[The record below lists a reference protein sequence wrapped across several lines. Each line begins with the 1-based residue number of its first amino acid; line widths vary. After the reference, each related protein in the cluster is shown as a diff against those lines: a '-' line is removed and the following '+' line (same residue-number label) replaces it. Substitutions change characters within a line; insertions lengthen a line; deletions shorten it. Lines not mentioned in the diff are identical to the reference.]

1 MSRYAT
7 SIFAPLLLL
16 GSFTFGCVPPG
27 NGTAVQGLLEGS
39 LDIESND
46 SVAEAVSVTYDTD
59 GSITPWTGRI
69 ASANDIDVYNLGAMQ
84 PGDGITISVL
94 PVNGSQT
101 YLLVG
106 LFDANVDMVD
116 YDPDDGDPVT
126 GEIAFEHSVRHT
138 SEYYYLGVAAY
149 GDDQSPAEPG
159 DYKVTITVTRGGTA
173 PLPQNQLVLL
183 DFDGG
188 SVEIPGE
195 GTLTMGAFDAGRVS
209 SQLAGQ
215 DTQVKQGI
223 KTRMETIYDG
233 YNIDFITTDDGALP
247 SGEYSSVVFGT
258 GYADAGFY
266 GVSQTLDH
274 YNQIHNDSAVIV
286 TEIWSEVY
294 ASVSTTV
301 DQLITS
307 LANVAA
313 HELGHMLGL
322 VHVYDVQD
330 VMDNMGAEDALL
342 NLQIITRSALDT
354 DQMFPFGWQNAPV
367 LLGESLGQR

>member
-1 MSRYAT
+1 MNSHKGLVGL
-7 SIFAPLLLL
+7 IGPLVLLLVA
-16 GSFTFGCVPPG
+16 GCVPPG
-27 NGTAVQGLLEGS
+27 SGTSVQGLTEGS
-39 LDIESND
+39 LDIESNN
-46 SVAEAVSVTYDTD
+46 SVAEAVAVKYGSD
-59 GSITPWTGRI
+59 GSVTPWTGRI
-69 ASANDIDVYNLGAMQ
+69 ATADDIDVYDLGSVQ
-84 PGDGITISVL
+84 PGDAISVSVL

-106 LFDANVDMVD
+106 LFDDNVDMVD
-116 YDPDDGDPVT
+116 YDPDDSDVST
-126 GEIAFEHSVRHT
+126 GEIAFQHIVRHV
-138 SEYYYLGVAAY
+138 SDHYYLGVAAY
-149 GDDQSPAEPG
+149 GDDSFPAEPG
-159 DYKVTITVTRGGTA
+159 DYQVTITVTRGGTA
-173 PLPQNQLVLL
+173 PLPQNQVVLL

-195 GTLTMGAFDAGRVS
+195 GTLTMGAFDASRVS

-215 DTQVKQGI
+215 DAQVKQGI

-233 YNIDFITTDDGALP
+233 YDIDFISTDDGALP
-247 SGEYSSVVFGT
+247 GGEYSSVVFGT

-266 GVSQTLDH
+266 GVSQTLDS
-274 YNQIHNDSAVIV
+274 YNQIHDDSAVIV
-286 TEIWSEVY
+286 TEIWRDVY

-301 DQLITS
+301 DQLIMS

-330 VMDNMGAEDALL
+330 IMDNMGAEDALL
-342 NLQIITRSALDT
+342 NSQIITRSALDT